1 MEFTEIPGGAKYKLK
16 VEIEIKGEYKPAC
29 VADFLALGYTK

>member
-16 VEIEIKGEYKPAC
+16 VEIEIKGEENL
-29 VADFLALGYTK
+29 LALQSF